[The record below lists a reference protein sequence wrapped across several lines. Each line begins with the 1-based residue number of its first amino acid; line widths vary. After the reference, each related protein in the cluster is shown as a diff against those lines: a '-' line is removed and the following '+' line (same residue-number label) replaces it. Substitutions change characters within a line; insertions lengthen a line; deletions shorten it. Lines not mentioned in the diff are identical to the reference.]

1 MSYEHFAYFCNM
13 NLLRKV
19 FNFYLNSS
27 IHVALSVYALS
38 WVTLFEFSLPYDEN
52 VLFFIF
58 FGSITGYNFVK
69 YFGLAK
75 FHHRSLTSALKA
87 VQVFSMLCFVLMCY
101 FALQLHTE
109 VLLIISILGA
119 ITFLYAIPMLP
130 EKVLLDKHK
139 NLRSISGVKVYVI
152 ALVWAGVTVFLP
164 LFNEDAHLSYD
175 VLITVIQRFLF
186 VLVLMFPF
194 EIRDLQYDSLKLATI
209 PQQIGVKRTKVI
221 GVLLLVIVFLL
232 EFFKDEL
239 NLKKI
244 VTTLLIALITT
255 VFLLFSKKNKG
266 RYYTSFWVEAIPIMW
281 LLLFLL
287 A

>member
-1 MSYEHFAYFCNM
+1 M
-13 NLLRKV
+13 NLLQKV

-38 WVTLFEFSLPYDEN
+38 WVTLFEFDLPYDEN

-75 FHHRSLTSALKA
+75 FHHRSLTSWLKA
-87 VQVFSMLCFVLMCY
+87 VQIFSMLCFIMMCY
-101 FALQLHTE
+101 FALQLHPE
-109 VLLIISILGA
+109 VLLIIAILGA

-175 VLITVIQRFLF
+175 VLVTVIQRFLF

-209 PQQIGVKRTKVI
+209 PQQIGVKRTKII
-221 GVLLLVIVFLL
+221 GVLLLLIFVLL
-232 EFFKDEL
+232 EFLKDEL
-239 NLKKI
+239 SVKKI
-244 VTTLLIALITT
+244 ITTLIVALITMT
-255 VFLLFSKKNKG
+255 LLVFSKKNIG
-266 RYYTSFWVEAIPIMW
+266 RYYTAFLVEAIPVMW
-281 LLLFLL
+281 LFLFLL
-287 A
+287 M